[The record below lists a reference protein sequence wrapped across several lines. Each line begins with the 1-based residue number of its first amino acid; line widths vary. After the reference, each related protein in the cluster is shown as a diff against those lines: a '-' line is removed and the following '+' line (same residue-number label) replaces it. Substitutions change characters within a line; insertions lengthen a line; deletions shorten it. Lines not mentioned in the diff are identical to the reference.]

1 MIHNDTNRDYRLSCA
16 RHAGEQGFQVVV
28 EESDLWVT
36 ARCDLRAEMA
46 QALTRLRADL
56 KSWILLY
63 PEFQA
68 SLSPL
73 PVPEAA
79 PEIIRRM
86 SKAAVIANVGP
97 FAAVAGAI
105 AQMLA
110 EEFSAESPDI
120 IVENGGD
127 TYIYSRRPRA
137 IGLLADPAGGMALSV
152 EVLPEDCPVSFCAS
166 SAHIGHSLSFGKSDL
181 VVVRAKD
188 AALADACATAFANL
202 LCSADDIPA
211 VIRRAQRLAPHGVE
225 GIFAQGGGKIGLW
238 GKMELA

>member
-1 MIHNDTNRDYRLSCA
+1 MIHTDASRGYRLSCA
-16 RHAGEQGFQVVV
+16 RHAGERCFQVVV

-36 ARCDLRAEMA
+36 AQCDLRAEMA
-46 QALTRLRADL
+46 QTLTRLRADL
-56 KSWILLY
+56 KSWILLH
-63 PEFQA
+63 PEFQT

-79 PEIIRRM
+79 PQIVRRM

-110 EEFSAESPDI
+110 EEFVEKSPDL

-137 IGLLADPAGGMALSV
+137 IGLLADPAGGMGISV

-166 SAHIGHSLSFGKSDL
+166 SARIGHSLSFGKSDL
-181 VVVRAKD
+181 LVVRAKD
-188 AALADACATAFANL
+188 AALADACATALANL
-202 LCSADDIPA
+202 LRSADDIPA
-211 VIRRAQRLAPHGVE
+211 VIRRAQELARHGLE
-225 GIFAQGGGKIGLW
+225 GVFAQGAGKIGLW
-238 GKMELA
+238 GKMELV